1 VHGQLIQEY
10 FTNDFSVANLPDGI
24 YFITT
29 KTDKTTFTNKL
40 IKQP

>member
-1 VHGQLIQEY
+1 VQGELIREY

-24 YFITT
+24 YFITVQ
-29 KTDKTTFTNKL
+29 TDKAIYTNKI